1 MKKLLLTAILAAACL
16 IPAIA
21 ARTAAVSGRVIDEK
35 GTPVA
40 FATVVLLQAERQAA
54 DTPRL
59 FRWRI

>member
-54 DTPRL
+54 
-59 FRWRI
+59 